1 LETTA
6 HIFIYP
12 LFPIDCGGCF
22 ISLAPSFHFSSTKS
36 LISLAPSFHFSSTK
50 SLISLAPSFPQGYP
64 KMYTGL
70 RDALVAPAPSRG
82 RDNAICNIA

>member
-1 LETTA
+1 MA
-6 HIFIYP
+6 HIFIYS
-12 LFPIDCGGCF
+12 LFPMHCGGGF
-22 ISLAPSFHFSSTKS
+22 
-36 LISLAPSFHFSSTK
+36 ISLAPSFHFSSTK

-82 RDNAICNIA
+82 RDNATCNIT